1 MPKIVI
7 KENEN
12 EVMRL
17 LNPTDNV
24 VLIPLVCKL
33 GTEDTKLIT
42 SIYTPDQITL
52 FNSEF
57 RDIVVKQ
64 AEAET
69 EAPVTEKSFIYATM
83 LLKYG
88 ISVVI
93 KPIVAIEDKVFTEAE
108 VTRIVNNAISSGIF
122 AEFEDKNIYNIKFIT
137 TGAHANILAIDSSE
151 GTSLGGCHFELAK
164 IASKRCDC
172 ISLIELENDII
183 CETNMSS
190 SKDIKNILAGEAE
203 SSEYYKYAACV
214 FPWGYYNVSTVSDA
228 YVDVKMPGSF
238 GYLSAFAN
246 SVQTNANWYA
256 VAGVNRGAIPNL
268 SRLSC
273 EIGESQMH
281 ILLNEADGTIKFNV
295 NPIMKVS
302 EYGSKIWGNKV
313 ASVNTT
319 TESYQ
324 SYLNVRVLLC
334 DIKKQIYYAAT
345 RVTFEPNDLITWLNF
360 KELVNELLEDM
371 RSNRGV
377 DWYSWK
383 RENTDKKATI
393 KAILTV
399 KPIEAVENFE
409 ITVNLSSEEAE
420 VTEI

>member
-1 MPKIVI
+1 MPNIKIT
-7 KENEN
+7 ETEN

-24 VLIPLVCKL
+24 VLVPLVCKA
-33 GTEDTKLIT
+33 GTSTEAK
-42 SIYTPDQITL
+42 IYTPDQIAL

-57 RDIVVKQ
+57 KDSVVKQ
-64 AEAET
+64 KET
-69 EAPVTEKSFIYATM
+69 EAELAITEKSFIYATM

-88 ISVVI
+88 LSVVI
-93 KPIVAIEDKVFTEAE
+93 KPIISEVETLTEQAITAC
-108 VTRIVNNAISSGIF
+108 VNTAVLNGKL
-122 AEFEDKNIYNIKFIT
+122 AEFENKNIYNIKFIT
-137 TGAHANILAIDSSE
+137 TGAHANITTVLSSE
-151 GTSLGGCHFELAK
+151 GTTLSGCYFELAK
-164 IASKRCDC
+164 LAATRCDC
-172 ISLIELENDII
+172 ISLIELENDVI
-183 CETNMSS
+183 CDTNTTSDR
-190 SKDIKNILAGEAE
+190 DIKNILAGEIE
-203 SSEYYKYAACV
+203 TSEYFKYAACT
-214 FPWGYYNVSTVSDA
+214 FPWCYYNVSTETDA
-228 YVDVKMPGSF
+228 YTGLKLPGSF

-268 SRLSC
+268 SKTSC

-281 ILLNEADGTIKFNV
+281 ILLNEGATKIKFNV

-302 EYGSKIWGNKV
+302 EYGSRIWGNKV
-313 ASVNTT
+313 ASVNIV

-324 SYLNVRVLLC
+324 SYLNIRLLLC

-345 RVTFEPNDLITWLNF
+345 RVTFEPNDLITWFNF

-383 RENTDKKATI
+383 REATTAKATI
-393 KAILTV
+393 KAVLTV
-399 KPIEAVENFE
+399 RPIEAVENFE
-409 ITVNLSSEEAE
+409 IAVNLSSEEAE